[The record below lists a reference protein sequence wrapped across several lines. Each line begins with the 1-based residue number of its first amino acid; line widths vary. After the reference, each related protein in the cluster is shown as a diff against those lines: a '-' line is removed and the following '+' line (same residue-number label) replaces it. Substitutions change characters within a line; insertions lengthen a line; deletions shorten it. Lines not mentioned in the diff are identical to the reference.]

1 MPTPFF
7 ATLVLAALPLP
18 QAPAALQPRA
28 AQPPPAQAPASAV
41 HSPAAKIDG
50 QPISAAEYA
59 EWLLHAQGD
68 AFAREF
74 AEKCWAIEREA
85 QRVGVELD
93 DERVIAA
100 HRAEMERRLEGA
112 FLNQRE
118 DWLAELAA
126 TGRSEG
132 GLERQRSL
140 ELRPEM
146 LLQEVARLERKQP
159 GYELPEYKI
168 ERDWHR
174 YYGRNG
180 RKYDLRLIQVQVVV
194 PSATADQRQLDVEL
208 AARAERLPRALEL
221 RQRAL
226 AGEDFADIAR
236 ECSDD
241 PESRANG
248 GVPEG
253 GYTHIGKSWGD
264 QFLDALEALAP
275 GEISQPLY
283 TRGGWWLV
291 QVRGVEVT
299 TLEQARPE
307 IEARIFAGDPEND
320 EIEAVRARAV
330 QGLDVRLS
338 PELLGQPSSPEGPGI
353 EPIAMTINGE
363 PVSRATYARW
373 LLHYRGEVFLR
384 NFVETKLL
392 EQRAAELGIEVS
404 DEEVHERAQRYVDY
418 LITAKYR
425 DQREA
430 YLASIAL
437 EGRTENSF
445 LYNTGVKARA
455 DLLAEKLIL
464 AERKIT
470 PAMVRQKWVETY
482 GPDGQGRA
490 VRMLRITASLRDVDP
505 TTPPDEVARLQRA
518 ELERVETLAADIA
531 RRLRGGEDFAALA
544 QRYSDEPISAALGG
558 ALQGRYEPSEWS
570 AHLSEPVMKLRAGEW
585 VGPLREAAGLWFFE
599 VTEIWSKPFES
610 VAETLE
616 AELRAA
622 PPFPADISYFR
633 NSLYQRVNVELGPG
647 MYE

>member
-1 MPTPFF
+1 MSTPLI
-7 ATLVLAALPLP
+7 ASLILAALPVP
-18 QAPAALQPRA
+18 QSAGASATHATPAPATQAPSEGPG
-28 AQPPPAQAPASAV
+28 
-41 HSPAAKIDG
+41 SPALEIDG
-50 QPISAAEYA
+50 VPISAAEYA

-74 AEKCWAIEREA
+74 AEKRWAIEREA
-85 QRVGVELD
+85 QRAGVELA
-93 DERVIAA
+93 DERVTAA
-100 HRAEMERRLEGA
+100 HRAEIARRVEGA
-112 FLNQRE
+112 FLGNRG

-132 GLERQRSL
+132 GVERQREL

-146 LLQEVARLERKQP
+146 LLQEVARLARQEP
-159 GYELPEYKI
+159 GYKLPEYKI

-180 RKYDLRLIQVQVVV
+180 RKYDLRLIQVKVIV
-194 PSATADQRQLDVEL
+194 PSASKDQRQLEVEM
-208 AARAERLPRALEL
+208 AARAERLPRAQEL
-221 RQRAL
+221 RARAM
-226 AGEDFADIAR
+226 AGEDFAEIAR

-241 PESRANG
+241 PESKATG

-307 IEARIFAGDPEND
+307 IEARILAGDPEND
-320 EIEAVRARAV
+320 EVEAVRERAIA
-330 QGLDVRLS
+330 GLDVRLS
-338 PELLGQPSSPEGPGI
+338 PELLGEPSSPEAPGI

-363 PVSRATYARW
+363 PISRAEYARW
-373 LLHYRGEVFLR
+373 LLQYRGEVFLR

-392 EQRAAELGIEVS
+392 EKRAAELGIEVS
-404 DEEVHERAQRYVDY
+404 EEEVLERAQRYVDY

-464 AERKIT
+464 SERKVT
-470 PAMVRQKWVETY
+470 PEMVRKAWVETY
-482 GPDGQGRA
+482 GPEGVGRS
-490 VRMLRITASLRDVDP
+490 VRMLRITATIRDLDP
-505 TTPPDEVARLQRA
+505 ATPPAEVERLQRA
-518 ELERVETLAADIA
+518 ELERVEALAADIA

-544 QRYSDEPISAALGG
+544 QRHSDEPLSAARGG
-558 ALQGRYEPSEWS
+558 ALEGRYEPSQWS
-570 AHLSEPVMKLRAGEW
+570 KHLSEPVMEARAGEW
-585 VGPLREAAGLWFFE
+585 VGPLREGASLWFFE
-599 VTEIWSKPFES
+599 VAEIWSKPFES
-610 VAETLE
+610 VAEALE
-616 AELRAA
+616 AELRAK
-622 PPFPADISYFR
+622 PPFAADISYYR
-633 NSLYQRVNVELGPG
+633 NSLYQRVKVALGAG

>member
-1 MPTPFF
+1 MLTHLIASLLL
-7 ATLVLAALPLP
+7 ATLPLP
-18 QAPAALQPRA
+18 QASGAAKPAAPA
-28 AQPPPAQAPASAV
+28 AQARPSAPG
-41 HSPAAKIDG
+41 SPAVEIDG
-50 QPISAAEYA
+50 VPISAAEYA

-74 AEKCWAIEREA
+74 AEKRWAIEREA
-85 QRVGVELD
+85 QRVGVAVE
-93 DERVIAA
+93 DEQVIAA
-100 HRAEMERRLEGA
+100 HRGEIARRLEGA
-112 FLNQRE
+112 FHGKRE
-118 DWLAELAA
+118 EWLAELAV

-132 GLERQRSL
+132 GLERQRGL

-146 LLQEVARLERKQP
+146 LLQEVARLARSEP
-159 GYELPEYKI
+159 GFKLPEYKI

-180 RKYDLRLIQVQVVV
+180 RKYDLRLIQVKVVV
-194 PSATADQRQLDVEL
+194 PTPAKGAIQLEAEL

-221 RQRAL
+221 RERAM
-226 AGEDFADIAR
+226 AGEDFAEIAR

-241 PESRANG
+241 PESRATG

-307 IEARIFAGDPEND
+307 IEARILAGDPEND
-320 EIEAVRARAV
+320 EVEAVRERAIA
-330 QGLDVRLS
+330 GLDVRLS
-338 PELLGQPSSPEGPGI
+338 PELLGEPSSPEAPGI

-363 PVSRATYARW
+363 PISRAEYALW

-392 EQRAAELGIEVS
+392 EKRAAELGIEVS
-404 DEEVHERAQRYVDY
+404 EAEVQERAQRYVDY
-418 LITAKYR
+418 LISAKYR
-425 DQREA
+425 DRREE

-470 PAMVRQKWVETY
+470 PEMVRQKWYDTY
-482 GPDGQGRA
+482 GPEGVGRA
-490 VRMLRITASLRDVDP
+490 ARVIRITATLSGVDP
-505 TTPPDEVARLQRA
+505 ETTAPAELERLQRA
-518 ELERVETLAADIA
+518 EIERVEAIAADIA

-544 QRYSDEPISAALGG
+544 QRYSDEPLSAARGG
-558 ALQGRYEPSEWS
+558 ALDGRFEPTQWMPE
-570 AHLSEPVMKLRAGEW
+570 LSEPVMKARAGEW
-585 VGPLREAAGLWFFE
+585 VGPLRSGPSLFFFE
-599 VTEIWSKPFES
+599 VAEIWSKPFES
-610 VAETLE
+610 VAEELE
-616 AELRAA
+616 AQLRDA
-622 PPFPADISYFR
+622 PPYAADISYFR
-633 NSLYQRVNVELGPG
+633 NSLYQRVKVELGAG